1 MSIIT
6 IFTINFTVS
15 IHCISK
21 ISHFYILSST
31 NIFRTSCLCF
41 DHYFV
46 HGCFVFV
53 VVFVVVVESAVIVT
67 LFASNIIFNLQKT
80 KEKHFQLLLSKVAI
94 VVVFV
99 VVLVVVVVVVVVVFF
114 SKKVAIDIIVCIV
127 TCIYLR
133 CQKLKRYYE

>member
-67 LFASNIIFNLQKT
+67 LFASNIIFNLQKK

-99 VVLVVVVVVVVVVFF
+99 VVVVVVVFF
-114 SKKVAIDIIVCIV
+114 SKKVAMDIIVCIV
-127 TCIYLR
+127 TCIYMR

>member
-1 MSIIT
+1 M
-6 IFTINFTVS
+6 INFTVS

-67 LFASNIIFNLQKT
+67 LFASNIIFNLQK
-80 KEKHFQLLLSKVAI
+80 KKQKHFQLLLSKVAI

-99 VVLVVVVVVVVVVFF
+99 IVLVVVVVVVFF
-114 SKKVAIDIIVCIV
+114 SKKVAMDIIVRIV
-127 TCIYLR
+127 TFIYMR
-133 CQKLKRYYE
+133 CQQFSKIL

>member
-53 VVFVVVVESAVIVT
+53 VVFVVVVESAVIVM

-94 VVVFV
+94 VVF
-99 VVLVVVVVVVVVVFF
+99 VVVVVVVVFF
-114 SKKVAIDIIVCIV
+114 SKKVAMDIIVCIV
-127 TCIYLR
+127 TCIYMR